1 MQNLFGRCCSGQN
14 SSACR
19 ESNCCEKNQQQLQQ
33 QQQVL
38 SNGQSE
44 SAAKRSWIKPD
55 VLPLRSPLR
64 SPRTKKIFKRL
75 SDIVIEEEVAEGKK
89 YWHTNDIPCLYSHFV
104 QNIFVLRHFACSHLV
119 YRHFF
124 YIYFVY

>member
-19 ESNCCEKNQQQLQQ
+19 ESNCCEKNQQQLQQQQQ

-89 YWHTNDIPCLYSHFV
+89 YWHTNDIFVHNPCL
-104 QNIFVLRHFACSHLV
+104 L
-119 YRHFF
+119 
-124 YIYFVY
+124 